1 MDTVTNLIK
10 PNAFSDTF
18 KGLTFYVEEKE
29 NNIIK
34 NIFIKDDSN
43 NLNSLLP
50 KNSSAKNKT
59 VIAERGVIS
68 KSKIILENGTI
79 QSFKKITP

>member
-1 MDTVTNLIK
+1 MLK
-10 PNAFSDTF
+10 
-18 KGLTFYVEEKE
+18 KE
-29 NNIIK
+29 NNVIK

-50 KNSSAKNKT
+50 KNASAKNKT

-68 KSKIILENGTI
+68 KSKLILENDL
-79 QSFKKITP
+79 FNHFRMITLLK